1 MAQIGCFLPCDS
13 ADLSIAD
20 SVLARVGAGDA
31 LTKGMSTFMAEMVE
45 SSSILSRASR
55 NSLVL
60 IDELGRGTS
69 TFDGFGLAWAISCYL
84 SNIGCLT
91 LFATHFHELTA
102 LENYTGDENISA
114 QYHLIRNKHVS
125 AVIEDGGE
133 VRMLYKIKNGPSTQS
148 YGVPVAAAAGFP
160 KSTIVCAK
168 RRAMILEKEIDS
180 SDENALKRFK
190 TLENRLDTF
199 SKLDLDSLPKN
210 DHAQLKEKIETIF
223 PDDPYAEYLDT
234 LH

>member
-13 ADLSIAD
+13 ASLSIAD

-45 SSSILSRASR
+45 SSSILTRATK

-84 SNIGCLT
+84 SNISCIT

-102 LENYTGDENISA
+102 LENYTGDENNSA
-114 QYHLIRNKHVS
+114 RYDLIRNKHVT
-125 AVIEDGGE
+125 AMIEEGGE
-133 VRMLYKIKNGPSTQS
+133 VRMLYRIKNGPSTQS
-148 YGVPVAAAAGFP
+148 YGVPVAAAADFP
-160 KSTIVCAK
+160 KSTIICAK
-168 RRAMILEKEIDS
+168 RRARILEKEMNED
-180 SDENALKRFK
+180 DEEGMKRFK
-190 TLENRLDTF
+190 ALEDRLENFTNTDFNKYT
-199 SKLDLDSLPKN
+199 KN
-210 DHAQLKEKIETIF
+210 DEIIVKEKIDTIF
-223 PDDPYAEYLDT
+223 SNDPYAEYLDS
-234 LH
+234 LN